1 MADENKEQ
9 NGEGTP
15 EEEQAGDEQFA
26 SDSGLGNL
34 PPLSDFDSASGL
46 NSDSGLPPLS
56 SFDDEASSGGE
67 GLPAISDS
75 DLETPA
81 PIAGSTPE
89 QQQNLSF
96 DSASPDKFSSGSQ
109 PPARGGF
116 QDLAADS
123 DFSPETPEI
132 GPGPEQEDT
141 PMLDSAFGGG
151 DFDTGVDT
159 PAPTQAME
167 TPMFGGAQA
176 PDTFGG
182 SFDQDAFG
190 GGGAG
195 GGGGDFGGGADFGG
209 GGFAG
214 GTPPPDF
221 SPDTNLMG
229 GRAGG
234 GRMDMPPTVPEPD
247 GGGGGR
253 GGMLAGFAIGAVVFA
268 IIGILAGPY
277 LLPSVPV
284 VPDMLPA
291 NPYQTQITA
300 LQGQVSQK
308 DTQITGLNR
317 KIEDMAGITNTGPN
331 VNLTP
336 EAAAELREQIAS
348 AKTELDKVA
357 SELSTKQ
364 QDLNVVR
371 EDLSDLNAEYL
382 EARDGYEDLRS
393 ETAIIQAQQ
402 RGLVKEME
410 RLNTLVGGLEEANE
424 RRIATKESLAFAV
437 DRLFVQ
443 VRESSPLVPPRYDLQ
458 TRLANIE
465 RLREE
470 LDQSNFVTPQ
480 LTQKYTA
487 LYLSELERS
496 ADQEYFYARLV
507 VSDRYGA
514 KYSKWAECLMKGN
527 WAVYYRTLDGKNI
540 GMYTN
545 LGDVNT
551 PSWGYREELPTS
563 VQKQIE
569 DEIVATRPEDYEAK
583 LAVLAEKQINIDD
596 RTNWQRNFD
605 AL

>member
-1 MADENKEQ
+1 MADEYKDR
-9 NGEGTP
+9 NGEGNP
-15 EEEQAGDEQFA
+15 EEEQAADQQFA
-26 SDSGLGNL
+26 GDSGLGNL

-75 DLETPA
+75 DLETPQ
-81 PIAGSTPE
+81 PIGSGRPPG
-89 QQQNLSF
+89 QQDLSF
-96 DSASPDKFSSGSQ
+96 ESASADRFSSGGQ
-109 PPARGGF
+109 APARGGF

-176 PDTFGG
+176 PGG
-182 SFDQDAFG
+182 LGGFDQDAFG
-190 GGGAG
+190 GGGA

-209 GGFAG
+209 GGFGG

-229 GRAGG
+229 GRSA
-234 GRMDMPPTVPEPD
+234 RMDMPPTVPEPE
-247 GGGGGR
+247 GRGGGR
-253 GGMLAGFAIGAVVFA
+253 GGMLTGFALGAVLFA

-291 NPYQTQITA
+291 NPYQTQITTLEGQNTQLNQRNSTLEEQLRQA
-300 LQGQVSQK
+300 LQVQQTGQEGVTIS
-308 DTQITGLNR
+308 
-317 KIEDMAGITNTGPN
+317 
-331 VNLTP
+331 P
-336 EAAAELREQIAS
+336 EEADRLRGEIIA
-348 AKTELDKVA
+348 KRTELDQVSA
-357 SELSTKQ
+357 ELSTKQ

-371 EDLSDLNAEYL
+371 EDLADLNAQYL

-410 RLNTLVGGLEEANE
+410 RLNTLVGGLEEANK
-424 RRIATKESLAFAV
+424 RRVATKDALAFAI

-443 VRESSPLVPPRYDLQ
+443 VRESNPLVPPRYDLDA
-458 TRLANIE
+458 RLAGIE

-470 LDQSNFVTPQ
+470 LQQSNFVTPELQ
-480 LTQKYTA
+480 QQYTE
-487 LYLSELERS
+487 LFLSELERS
-496 ADQEYFYARLV
+496 ANQQYFYARLI

-514 KYSKWAECLMKGN
+514 KYAKWAECLMKGN

-545 LGDVNT
+545 LGDIDT
-551 PSWGYREELPTS
+551 PRWGYREELPS
-563 VQKQIE
+563 SIQKQIE
-569 DEIVATRPEDYEAK
+569 DEVVASRPEDYEAK
-583 LAVLAEKQINIDD
+583 LAVLAEKQTIVDD
-596 RTNWQRNFD
+596 RTVWQKNFD